1 MNNLYA
7 INSELALILKE
18 IELNDGEITDTL
30 SGKLEIAEADLMNK
44 SESYIS
50 VIKTKE
56 SFVSAIDEEIKRLQD
71 LKKKNTNLVS
81 KLKDRLLEAVKIYG
95 DFETG
100 THKFGTRKSSSVE
113 VEDVNSL
120 PNEFKTIKVTE
131 SANKKAIKEALSSGQ
146 TVKGCSILESLNLKI
161 S

>member
-18 IELNDGEITDTL
+18 IELNDGEITESL
-30 SGKLEIAEADLMNK
+30 SNKLEIAEADLMNK

-50 VIKTKE
+50 VIKTKD
-56 SFVSAIDEEIKRLQD
+56 SFISAIDIEIKRLQD

-95 DFETG
+95 DFENG
-100 THKFGTRKSSSVE
+100 THKFSTRKSSSVE

-120 PNEFKTIKVTE
+120 PTEFKTVKVVE
-131 SANKKAIKEALSSGQ
+131 SADKKAIKDALNSGK
-146 TVKGCSILESLNLKI
+146 TIKGCSIVENLNLKI

>member
-30 SGKLEIAEADLMNK
+30 SSKLKIAESDLMNK

-131 SANKKAIKEALSSGQ
+131 SANKKAIKDALSSGKA
-146 TVKGCSILESLNLKI
+146 VKGCSIVENLNLKI

>member
-1 MNNLYA
+1 MNYLYL

-18 IELNDGEITDTL
+18 IELNDGEITDGL
-30 SGKLEIAEADLMNK
+30 SSKLEIAEADLMNK
-44 SESYIS
+44 SESYVS

-56 SFVSAIDEEIKRLQD
+56 SFISAIDSEIKRLQD

-95 DFETG
+95 DFENG
-100 THKFGTRKSSSVE
+100 THTFGTRKSSSVE

-120 PNEFKTIKVTE
+120 PAEFKTVKVVE
-131 SANKKAIKEALSSGQ
+131 SADKKAIKDALSSGK
-146 TVKGCSILESLNLKI
+146 TIKGCSIVDNLNLKI

>member
-120 PNEFKTIKVTE
+120 PNEFKTIKLTE
-131 SANKKAIKEALSSGQ
+131 SANKKAIKDALSSGKA
-146 TVKGCSILESLNLKI
+146 VKGCSIVESLNLKI

>member
-56 SFVSAIDEEIKRLQD
+56 SFVNAIDEEIKRLQD

-81 KLKDRLLEAVKIYG
+81 KLKDRLLEAVKTYG

-131 SANKKAIKEALSSGQ
+131 SANKKAIKDALSSGKA
-146 TVKGCSILESLNLKI
+146 VKGCSIVESLNLKI

>member
-131 SANKKAIKEALSSGQ
+131 SANKKAIKDALSSGKA
-146 TVKGCSILESLNLKI
+146 VKGCSIVESLNLKI

>member
-131 SANKKAIKEALSSGQ
+131 SANKKAIKEALSSGK
-146 TVKGCSILESLNLKI
+146 TVKGL
-161 S
+161 